1 MMKETAFQKPNAFT
15 FRAFA
20 VGTVASFIIGVGTTY
35 NIMVLHGS
43 YMAIDFSAAAAIFLF
58 FLLTF
63 IVNTAFGKVKS
74 NFALNSSE
82 LKTVYVMMVVAC
94 AIPTMGMSAQ
104 LLPII
109 TSPFYYALPENSWAE
124 LIQPHIK
131 PWLVPQG
138 KLWIKYFYEG
148 LPSWEGRMP
157 WGIWIKPLL
166 VWGSFLMVL
175 YFVMICMMVIL
186 RKQWMEKE
194 RLVYPLAQLPLEMSR
209 LEGKSI
215 LSPLFKNRIMW
226 IGFAIAFGIS
236 SLNGLHYYYPVVPGV
251 QLVQYISIFR
261 RTTTLVF
268 RLSLPMVGFFYMVHL
283 DVSFSLWFF
292 NLLSLGVRGFM
303 KYFGYHYTE
312 NLGIYGSPSPIFAHQ
327 GMGAIAVLVISG
339 LWVGREHLK
348 QVIKKA
354 FTNDP
359 NIDDSGEAI
368 SYRVAFWG
376 MLIGLI
382 YMTFWLNAT
391 GIPLWIVPIF
401 LLATF
406 LIFIGLTRIVVES
419 GMAEAVASTIGS
431 SFVISG
437 IGARPLGPE
446 GLTAM
451 ALTYVWSS
459 DIRTFVMAS
468 AANGLKVAELGSNRK
483 RPLFWAMMLAIIVCA
498 VSSIWMLLRVSYLYG
513 GINGNSWFYGGGAK
527 APYNYIITQ
536 IMNPAEANI
545 TGWYIKGIGAGIM
558 TLLMF
563 LRQRF
568 LWWPFHPIG
577 FAIGPIW
584 MMDQMWFTVF
594 LAWIIKSAILKYGG
608 LKLYRTLLPLFLGLI
623 LGQFVCN
630 GTWLILDFI
639 TGHRGNMIFWI

>member
-1 MMKETAFQKPNAFT
+1 MKETAFQKQNAFT

-63 IVNTAFGKVKS
+63 VVNAALGKVKS
-74 NFALNSSE
+74 DFALNSSE

-148 LPSWEGRMP
+148 LPSWEGNIP

-166 VWGSFLMVL
+166 IWGSFLMVL
-175 YFVMICMMVIL
+175 YFVMICMTVIL
-186 RKQWMEKE
+186 RRQWMEKE

-215 LSPLFKNRIMW
+215 LSPIFKNRIMW
-226 IGFAIAFGIS
+226 IGFAIAFVIS

-251 QLVQYISIFR
+251 QLVQSISIFR
-261 RTTTLVF
+261 RTTTLIF

-283 DVSFSLWFF
+283 DVAFSLWFF
-292 NLLSLGVRGFM
+292 NLLSLAVRGFM
-303 KYFGYHYTE
+303 KYFGHHYTE

-339 LWVGREHLK
+339 IWVGREHFK

-354 FTNDP
+354 FINDP
-359 NIDDSGEAI
+359 NIDDSNELI
-368 SYRVAFWG
+368 SYRTTFWG

-382 YMTFWLNAT
+382 YMTFWLHAT

-401 LLATF
+401 LLTTF
-406 LIFIGLTRIVVES
+406 LIFVGLTRIVVES

-431 SFVISG
+431 SFVISS
-437 IGARPLGPE
+437 IGARTLGPE
-446 GLTAM
+446 GLTSM

-468 AANGLKVAELGSNRK
+468 AANGLKVAESTERK
-483 RPLFWAMMLAIIVCA
+483 RPLFWAMILAIIVCA

-536 IMNPAEANI
+536 IMNPTEANI

-594 LAWIIKSAILKYGG
+594 LAWIIKSSILRYGG

-630 GTWLILDFI
+630 GTWLILDLI
-639 TGHRGNMIFWI
+639 TGHQGNQIFWI

>member
-1 MMKETAFQKPNAFT
+1 MKEPTFQKPNAFT

-20 VGTVASFIIGVGTTY
+20 VGTVATLIIGVGTTY
-35 NIMVLHGS
+35 NLMVLHGS
-43 YMAIDFSAAAAIFLF
+43 YMEIDFSAAAAVFLF

-63 IVNTAFGKVKS
+63 IVNAALGKVKS
-74 NFALNSSE
+74 TFALNSSE
-82 LKTVYVMMVVAC
+82 LKTVYIMMVVAC

-109 TSPFYYALPENSWAE
+109 TSPFYFALPENSWAE

-148 LPSWEGRMP
+148 LPSWESRIP

-166 VWGSFLMVL
+166 IWGSFLLVL
-175 YFVMICMMVIL
+175 YFVMMCLMVIL

-215 LSPLFKNRIMW
+215 LSPLFKNRVMW
-226 IGFAIAFGIS
+226 LGFAIAFGIS

-251 QLVQYISIFR
+251 ELVQYVSIFR
-261 RTTTLVF
+261 RTTTLIF
-268 RLSLPMVGFFYMVHL
+268 RLSFPMVGFFYMVHL
-283 DVSFSLWFF
+283 DVAFSLWFF
-292 NLLSLGVRGFM
+292 NLLSLVVRGFM
-303 KYFGYHYTE
+303 AYFGYHYTE

-327 GMGAIAVLVISG
+327 GMGAIAVLVVSG

-348 QVIKKA
+348 QVIQKA
-354 FTNDP
+354 FKNDP
-359 NIDDSGEAI
+359 NIDDSHEALP
-368 SYRVAFWG
+368 YRVAFWG

-401 LLATF
+401 LFATF
-406 LIFIGLTRIVVES
+406 LIFVGLTRIVVES

-437 IGARPLGPE
+437 IGARPLGPQ

-468 AANGLKVAELGSNRK
+468 AANGLKVAELGSERK

-513 GINGNSWFYGGGAK
+513 GINGNDWFYDGGAK

-536 IMNPAEANI
+536 IMNPTEANI

-558 TLLMF
+558 TILMF

-594 LAWIIKSAILKYGG
+594 LAWIIKFSILRYGG

>member
-1 MMKETAFQKPNAFT
+1 MKETQKQKAFT
-15 FRAFA
+15 LRAFI
-20 VGTVASFIIGVGTTY
+20 VGAAASFFIGICTTY

-43 YMAIDFSAAAAIFLF
+43 YMAIDFSTAAAIFLF
-58 FLLTF
+58 FVMTF
-63 IVNTAFGKVKS
+63 LINAGMGKL
-74 NFALNSSE
+74 NRRLALNSGE

-109 TSPFYYALPENSWAE
+109 TAPFYFALPENNWAE
-124 LIQPHIK
+124 LLQPHIK
-131 PWLVPQG
+131 PWLVPKG

-148 LPSWEGRMP
+148 LPSWESRLP

-166 VWGSFLMVL
+166 IWGIFLMTV

-194 RLVYPLAQLPLEMSR
+194 RLVYPLAQLPLEMAR
-209 LEGKSI
+209 QEGNSVF
-215 LSPLFKNRIMW
+215 SPIFKNRVMW
-226 IGFAIAFGIS
+226 LGFLIAFGIS
-236 SLNGLHYYYPVVPGV
+236 SLNGLHHYNPAVPRL
-251 QLVQYISIFR
+251 QLVQSISIFR
-261 RTTTLVF
+261 NTTSLIF
-268 RLSLPMVGFFYMVHL
+268 RLSFPMIGFFYMVHL
-283 DVSFSLWFF
+283 DVAFSLWFF
-292 NLLSLGVRGFM
+292 NLLSLAARGFM
-303 KYFGYHYTE
+303 KYFGYHVTE

-327 GMGAIAVLVISG
+327 GMGAIAVLVFVG
-339 LWVGREHLK
+339 LWVGRRHIK
-348 QVIKKA
+348 DVIKKA
-354 FTNDP
+354 VTNVQD
-359 NIDDSGEAI
+359 ISDSEEVL

-376 MLIGLI
+376 MVCGLI
-382 YMTFWLNAT
+382 FMTFWLHAT

-401 LLATF
+401 LAATF
-406 LIFIGLTRIVVES
+406 LLFVGLTRIVAES

-446 GLTAM
+446 GLTGM
-451 ALTYVWSS
+451 ALTYVWSA

-468 AANGLKVAELGSNRK
+468 CANSMKVVDGVAKRM
-483 RPLFWAMMLAIIVCA
+483 RPLFWAMMLSVFVCA
-498 VSSIWMLLRVSYLYG
+498 VSSIWMLLRISYTHG

-536 IMNPAEANI
+536 IINPSEANML
-545 TGWYIKGIGAGIM
+545 GWYIKGVGAGIM
-558 TLLMF
+558 GILMF

-594 LAWIIKSAILKYGG
+594 LAWLIKLSILKYGG
-608 LKLYRTLLPLFLGLI
+608 LKLYRSLLPLFLGLI
-623 LGQFVCN
+623 MGQFVCN
-630 GTWLILDFI
+630 GTWLIIDFI
-639 TGHRGNMIFWI
+639 TGHQGNMIFWI